1 MDCARVDLTSLST
14 CCLIASSQLL
24 RMLPGKELRR
34 SRNSRRN
41 WALGLFGELIEITLR
56 GCRCRPDYLEPRG
69 SSGAASCASGFSQ
82 KSEHAQQHSDMP
94 PRGCIL
100 GTRCLSG
107 PLANSTEGN
116 IILAQLFIQRII
128 KFIDEQSDTA
138 IDILLAVFF
147 VFLQLE

>member
-1 MDCARVDLTSLST
+1 MDLTSLSR

-24 RMLPGKELRR
+24 RVLPGKELRR

-94 PRGCIL
+94 PRGCKL

-116 IILAQLFIQRII
+116 IILAQLFVQCII

-138 IDILLAVFF
+138 IDSLLTVFF
-147 VFLQLE
+147 VLLQLE